1 MSHNFNFGPENV
13 KILCEEVL
21 DDVRFGLESVII
33 DECGIGDEGIV
44 HLGQSLA
51 KNTSLIFLDV
61 S

>member
-1 MSHNFNFGPENV
+1 MSHNLNFGPENV

-44 HLGQSLA
+44 YLGQSLA